1 MRGSVLGRPVRV
13 PSKRDL
19 GLAIAGAAHPAVQGF
34 ASCTQGFRLL
44 HRSWFNPLLW
54 RIGEVNSEVSA
65 WSGWAAGGLDAY
77 RFGSRRSNLGMFW
90 TPHCKK
96 GWGPSSCGPYEV
108 G

>member
-19 GLAIAGAAHPAVQGF
+19 GLAIAGVLIQWSKALLLARRF
-34 ASCTQGFRLL
+34 SSSASVVVFI
-44 HRSWFNPLLW
+44 W
-54 RIGEVNSEVSA
+54 RNGEVNSEVST

-77 RFGSRRSNLGMFW
+77 RFGSRRGNLGMFW
-90 TPHCKK
+90 APHCKK